1 MNGLM
6 TGHKDKAQGKIAFSL
21 MVVVQN
27 ALSHAWQILLQEVEK
42 GQFSICESHEDEIT
56 EKLYMILCEVQARD
70 PEVVKGLSGFETP
83 AREANLRNYRGD
95 KLDCQPDL
103 TFRPPRARI
112 TTSNT
117 AITGIF
123 VECKPIDSQH
133 SIGST
138 YCKAGI
144 SRFICGD
151 YAWAVDRAMMLG
163 YVRNICHL
171 PDGLSFVLS
180 QPKAK
185 TDYQVKALPTM
196 AGRASAGEE
205 VYYSQHGRC
214 MPGMYLVGKAP
225 SITLH
230 HLWLYPEQPC
240 ENSKCKV

>member
-1 MNGLM
+1 
-6 TGHKDKAQGKIAFSL
+6 
-21 MVVVQN
+21 
-27 ALSHAWQILLQEVEK
+27 
-42 GQFSICESHEDEIT
+42 
-56 EKLYMILCEVQARD
+56 
-70 PEVVKGLSGFETP
+70 
-83 AREANLRNYRGD
+83 
-95 KLDCQPDL
+95 
-103 TFRPPRARI
+103 
-112 TTSNT
+112 
-117 AITGIF
+117 
-123 VECKPIDSQH
+123 
-133 SIGST
+133 
-138 YCKAGI
+138 
-144 SRFICGD
+144 
-151 YAWAVDRAMMLG
+151 MMLG